1 MTKKI
6 VILLCMVVNLFAFG
20 QKDSI
25 YIEADLSARILH
37 VKQKIVYHNSS
48 QKYLSKIKLLN
59 LVAAYQ
65 NRQTRLLKRKLE
77 DRKTDLYYAKKDEEG
92 QLLYLV
98 VNNTPITKNL
108 QEENIYISLEKTL
121 KTNETTTLSLEYSIK
136 IPDAK
141 FTGYGAENDSYLLKN
156 FFLVPDSFDEDNATN
171 KHFIDIEENYNT
183 NTFYKI
189 DFSTSTYNIQ
199 SNLPQISPKV
209 FSGVINDDVEI
220 HLSSVKNFQLKTEKF
235 IL

>member
-6 VILLCMVVNLFAFG
+6 IILLCMVVNLFAFG

-92 QLLYLV
+92 QLLYL
-98 VNNTPITKNL
+98 
-108 QEENIYISLEKTL
+108 
-121 KTNETTTLSLEYSIK
+121 
-136 IPDAK
+136 
-141 FTGYGAENDSYLLKN
+141 
-156 FFLVPDSFDEDNATN
+156 
-171 KHFIDIEENYNT
+171 
-183 NTFYKI
+183 
-189 DFSTSTYNIQ
+189 
-199 SNLPQISPKV
+199 
-209 FSGVINDDVEI
+209 EI
-220 HLSSVKNFQLKTEKF
+220 GRAHV
-235 IL
+235 

>member
-25 YIEADLSARILH
+25 YIQADLSARILH
-37 VKQKIVYHNSS
+37 VKQKIVYQNSS

-141 FTGYGAENDSYLLKN
+141 FTGYGAEN
-156 FFLVPDSFDEDNATN
+156 
-171 KHFIDIEENYNT
+171 
-183 NTFYKI
+183 
-189 DFSTSTYNIQ
+189 
-199 SNLPQISPKV
+199 
-209 FSGVINDDVEI
+209 GG
-220 HLSSVKNFQLKTEKF
+220 
-235 IL
+235 